1 MENTSDFY
9 KNRSMLK
16 KCEKVHNT
24 VSKVYCVLC
33 ALIMLASFLMIVM
46 SISSGEVLKFAGI
59 FLSAGAVWYLGVVGV
74 YKKIDIFSL
83 AAPALA
89 LISLL
94 LAKSV
99 NASFIMGAV
108 SELLFIA
115 SVICAVISLPAN
127 MKYRWLE
134 QQYGFP
140 YFNERQT
147 EHELDMI
154 QSDIKDRYAIE
165 VEEIRKRNQGAGDM
179 EEISAPDTIAVRP
192 QETDR
197 SGYMDEI

>member
-74 YKKIDIFSL
+74 YKKIDFFSL
-83 AAPALA
+83 GVKPCASGDTFAANNQIARRVVSDALCFFRFVIRHPAPQAA
-89 LISLL
+89 LQPFLLVVAQGAAKIIENRLPLDGLGVEGDVFDSHALSSL
-94 LAKSV
+94 V
-99 NASFIMGAV
+99 V
-108 SELLFIA
+108 
-115 SVICAVISLPAN
+115 
-127 MKYRWLE
+127 
-134 QQYGFP
+134 
-140 YFNERQT
+140 
-147 EHELDMI
+147 
-154 QSDIKDRYAIE
+154 SDIFQA
-165 VEEIRKRNQGAGDM
+165 A
-179 EEISAPDTIAVRP
+179 
-192 QETDR
+192 
-197 SGYMDEI
+197 